1 MSAEQDEAA
10 VRAEL
15 ARLADE
21 AMAEAWMR
29 RWWESEAAGW
39 ITSTAGVAEVADFI
53 AAANPDAIRRLLADL
68 DAAENIARLAE
79 ESEAGWRREADELAE
94 RLAAVSALADEW
106 DRDHGTVVGRCRDR
120 LRAALTTTTGSEAAI
135 VRWPHDTTVS
145 LCQVTHSGPECEVP
159 CEHAHS
165 RRVSRIHAGRI
176 TALLAEHRLY
186 GGEDFPG
193 DYICGC
199 GAEVPDDAWETDF
212 GELLWHEAH
221 VAEVLLHGAT
231 PTPAAEVGR
240 REESGR

>member
-53 AAANPDAIRRLLADL
+53 AAANPDAIRRLLTDL

-94 RLAAVSALADEW
+94 RLAAVSALADEIE
-106 DRDHGTVVGRCRDR
+106 RRSRICNIENTAAVAEA
-120 LRAALTTTTGSEAAI
+120 LRAALTT
-135 VRWPHDTTVS
+135 
-145 LCQVTHSGPECEVP
+145 
-159 CEHAHS
+159 
-165 RRVSRIHAGRI
+165 
-176 TALLAEHRLY
+176 
-186 GGEDFPG
+186 
-193 DYICGC
+193 
-199 GAEVPDDAWETDF
+199 
-212 GELLWHEAH
+212 
-221 VAEVLLHGAT
+221 T

>member
-10 VRAEL
+10 VTTAEERA
-15 ARLADE
+15 
-21 AMAEAWMR
+21 
-29 RWWESEAAGW
+29 G
-39 ITSTAGVAEVADFI
+39 I
-53 AAANPDAIRRLLADL
+53 AAWADTFPGNEFADTIRRLVADL
-68 DAAENIARLAE
+68 DAAEERAVNAENIARLAE

-94 RLAAVSALADEW
+94 RLAAVSALADDW

-240 REESGR
+240 REESGQ